1 MALQMDLKES
11 GSMKMT
17 PPADRTARPPSY
29 NGLAMTVLGILSVAM
44 MVASVMTGASAASVL
59 NVLRASMFDVV
70 PGDASML
77 LRDQV
82 VVLDIRLPRAV
93 LGFLTGAA
101 LAVSGA
107 VMQGLFRN
115 PLADP
120 GVVGVSSGASL
131 GAVSCIIF
139 GPTLLA
145 PFLAAFG
152 IFALP
157 LAAFAGG
164 LVVTFVLYK
173 IASSDGET
181 QIGTLLIAGIA
192 VSALAM
198 ALTGLLIYMA
208 DDRQLRDITFWS
220 LGSLA
225 GSTWQKAGVAS
236 LVIVPALSVIPFLG
250 RGLNAFTLGEA
261 AAFHM
266 GVPVERFKRIAILL
280 VAASTGV
287 AVAFSGGIVFV
298 GIIVP
303 HLIRL
308 TTGPDHRFLLSAS
321 LLLGGS
327 LLLAADMIAR
337 TIVAPAELPI
347 GILTA
352 LIGSPLFLWILFK
365 GRSGRIM

>member
-1 MALQMDLKES
+1 MAVQME
-11 GSMKMT
+11 
-17 PPADRTARPPSY
+17 ARER
-29 NGLAMTVLGILSVAM
+29 GLAPARRASATMLKSSAGNTLWLVLLGLLSIAM
-44 MVASVMTGASAASVL
+44 LAASVMTGASPASL
-59 NVLRASMFDVV
+59 MNVVRSMFVE
-70 PGDASML
+70 PQGDAAAML
-77 LRDQV
+77 LRDRV
-82 VVLDIRLPRAV
+82 VIVDIRMPRAA

-120 GVVGVSSGASL
+120 GVVGVSSGASF
-131 GAVSCIIF
+131 GAVFYIIF
-139 GPTLLA
+139 GQTLLA
-145 PFLAAFG
+145 PLTAVLGIFSLPMAAF
-152 IFALP
+152 L
-157 LAAFAGG
+157 GG
-164 LVVTFVLYK
+164 LMVTFLLYK
-173 IASSDGET
+173 LASHDGET

-192 VSALAM
+192 IAALAM
-198 ALTGLLIYMA
+198 ALTGLLINMA

-225 GSTWQKAGVAS
+225 GSTWEKAGIAA
-236 LVIVPALSVIPFLG
+236 LVILPSLLVVPFLS

-266 GVPVERFKRIAILL
+266 GVPVERFKKLAILM
-280 VAASTGV
+280 VAAVTGV
-287 AVAFSGGIVFV
+287 SVAFSGGIGFV

-308 TTGPDHRFLLSAS
+308 ATGPDHRFLLPASA
-321 LLLGGS
+321 LLGGS
-327 LLLAADMIAR
+327 LLLVADMVAR
-337 TIVAPAELPI
+337 VIVAPAELPI

-352 LIGSPLFLWILFK
+352 LIGSPFFLWILFR

>member
-1 MALQMDLKES
+1 MALQMETRRSDFVPVPRKSRTMLKS
-11 GSMKMT
+11 GV
-17 PPADRTARPPSY
+17 AG
-29 NGLAMTVLGILSVAM
+29 NLGLVLLGLLSIAMLL
-44 MVASVMTGASAASVL
+44 ASVMTGASAASMTRVL
-59 NVLRASMFDVV
+59 QALLF
-70 PGDASML
+70 PPEGDAAAML
-77 LRDQV
+77 ARDRIV
-82 VVLDIRLPRAV
+82 IIDIRLPRA
-93 LGFLTGAA
+93 GEEAKHGAA

-131 GAVSCIIF
+131 GAVFYIIF
-139 GPTLLA
+139 GHTLLA
-145 PFLAAFG
+145 PVTVMLG
-152 IFALP
+152 MFALP
-157 LAAFAGG
+157 SAAFLGG
-164 LVVTFVLYK
+164 LAVTLVLYVL
-173 IASSDGET
+173 ASRDGET

-192 VSALAM
+192 VAALAM

-225 GSTWQKAGVAS
+225 GSTWEKAGIAA
-236 LVIVPALSVIPFLG
+236 LVILPAMAIVPFLS

-266 GVPVERFKRIAILL
+266 GVPVETFKRAAIVV
-280 VAASTGV
+280 VAAATGV
-287 AVAFSGGIVFV
+287 SVAFSGGIVFV

-308 TTGPDHRFLLSAS
+308 ATGPDHRFLLPASA
-321 LLLGGS
+321 LLGGS
-327 LLLAADMIAR
+327 LLLVADMVTR

-352 LIGSPLFLWILFK
+352 LIGAPFFLWILFR

>member
-1 MALQMDLKES
+1 MALQMEAKENGFVAVKRRS
-11 GSMKMT
+11 GSMPRMG
-17 PPADRTARPPSY
+17 AVHSL
-29 NGLAMTVLGILSVAM
+29 GLLVLALLAIAMLA
-44 MVASVMTGASAASVL
+44 ASVMTGASTASVA
-59 NVLRASMFDVV
+59 NVLRSYLSV
-70 PGDASML
+70 PDDAAML
-77 LRDQV
+77 LRDKV
-82 VVLDIRLPRAV
+82 VILDIRLPRAV

-120 GVVGVSSGASL
+120 GVVGVSAGASL
-131 GAVSCIIF
+131 GAVFWIVF
-139 GPTLLA
+139 GHTMLA
-145 PFLAAFG
+145 PFTALLGIFSLPMAAF
-152 IFALP
+152 L
-157 LAAFAGG
+157 GG
-164 LVVTFVLYK
+164 LLVTFLLYK
-173 IASSDGET
+173 LASRDGET

-192 VSALAM
+192 VAALAM

-225 GSTWQKAGVAS
+225 GSTWDKAAIAA
-236 LVIVPALSVIPFLG
+236 LVILPSLSIVPFLS

-266 GVPVERFKRIAILL
+266 GVPVETFKRTAIIM
-280 VAASTGV
+280 VAAATGV
-287 AVAFSGGIVFV
+287 SVAFSGGIVFV

-308 TTGPDHRFLLSAS
+308 ATGPDHRFLLPASA
-321 LLLGGS
+321 LLGGS
-327 LLLAADMIAR
+327 LLLVADMVAR
-337 TIVAPAELPI
+337 VIVAPAELPI

-352 LIGSPLFLWILFK
+352 LIGSPFFLWILFR

>member
-1 MALQMDLKES
+1 MTLQLDVKGSGAAPMTLGTGTMLKS
-11 GSMKMT
+11 
-17 PPADRTARPPSY
+17 ADRTAI
-29 NGLAMTVLGILSVAM
+29 GLVLLGLLSVVM
-44 MVASVMTGASAASVL
+44 LVASVMTGASTASVVNL
-59 NVLRASMFDVV
+59 LRSLGQEMPDDGA
-70 PGDASML
+70 ATL
-77 LRDQV
+77 LRDQIII
-82 VVLDIRLPRAV
+82 LDIRLPRAV

-131 GAVSCIIF
+131 GAVACIVF

-145 PFLAAFG
+145 PFMAVFG

-157 LAAFAGG
+157 IAAFGGG
-164 LVVTFVLYK
+164 LLVTFLLYK
-173 IASSDGET
+173 LSSRDGET
-181 QIGTLLIAGIA
+181 QVGTLLIAGIA

-225 GSTWQKAGVAS
+225 GSTWQKAGIAS
-236 LVIVPALSVIPFLG
+236 LVILPSLLVVPFLG

-266 GVPVERFKRIAILL
+266 GVPVERFKRVAILL
-280 VAASTGV
+280 VAAATGV

-308 TTGPDHRFLLSAS
+308 STGPDHRFLLPAS
-321 LLLGGS
+321 VLLGGS
-327 LLLAADMIAR
+327 LLLVADMVAR

-352 LIGSPLFLWILFK
+352 LIGSPFFLWILFK

>member
-1 MALQMDLKES
+1 ML
-11 GSMKMT
+11 GSAAGPT
-17 PPADRTARPPSY
+17 VGLI
-29 NGLAMTVLGILSVAM
+29 GLAVLSLVVL
-44 MVASVMTGASAASVL
+44 VASTATGASTASVFA
-59 NVLRASMFDVV
+59 VLRSYLLDTS
-70 PGDASML
+70 GDSAGTM
-77 LRDQV
+77 LRDRIV
-82 VVLDIRLPRAV
+82 ILEIRMPRAV

-131 GAVSCIIF
+131 GAVSCIVF
-139 GPTLLA
+139 GPTVLA
-145 PFLAAFG
+145 PFMMLFG

-157 LAAFAGG
+157 VAAFIGG
-164 LVVTFVLYK
+164 LAVTLILYK
-173 IASSDGET
+173 LSSRDGET

-198 ALTGLLIYMA
+198 AITGLLIYMA

-225 GSTWQKAGVAS
+225 GSTWSKAGIAA
-236 LVIVPALSVIPFLG
+236 LVILPALLVVPFLG

-266 GVPVERFKRIAILL
+266 GIPVERFKRVAILL
-280 VAASTGV
+280 VAAATGV
-287 AVAFSGGIVFV
+287 SVAFSGGIVFV

-308 TTGPDHRFLLSAS
+308 TAGPDHRFLLPAS
-321 LLLGGS
+321 VLLGGS
-327 LLLAADMIAR
+327 LLLAADMVAR
-337 TIVAPAELPI
+337 VIVAPAELPI

-352 LIGSPLFLWILFK
+352 LIGSPFFLWILFK